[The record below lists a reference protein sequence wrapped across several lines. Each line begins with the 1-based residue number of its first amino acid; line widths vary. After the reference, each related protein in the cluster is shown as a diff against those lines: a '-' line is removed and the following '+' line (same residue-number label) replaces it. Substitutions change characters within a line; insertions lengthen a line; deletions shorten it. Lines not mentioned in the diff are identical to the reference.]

1 MNHHDTEKPMTLTNN
16 SFHLAVAV
24 MKLLVHLLLARQVL
38 QLLGVRMLF
47 PNNEINN
54 EHEQPVCDTLQ
65 I

>member
-1 MNHHDTEKPMTLTNN
+1 MNQHDTEKPPTLTNN

-38 QLLGVRMLF
+38 QLLRVRMLL
-47 PNNEINN
+47 PSNEINN

-65 I
+65 T